1 MASVSW
7 PSVTAAPDGT
17 TIGFNS
23 SGLLTVLQ
31 SPKLVLPSG
40 ISIQQDPSGYLGIF
54 NSSGT
59 EVETISGTGH
69 HVFVNTSGNASNY
82 SLEIVTDGSFTT
94 IESSTPNQITNADT
108 YLNLFT
114 PNWMYFYGHLVF
126 NSSSITAG
134 IQGRAGSN
142 AFSILGSLGLG
153 GYNNAGPYQIY
164 NVGGFAGQSAFFAQN
179 LSASYSTTST
189 TAVSTGLYAYIPVSG
204 FTVNSPIVVE
214 FEGYGYNNT
223 LGDGVRLSLYVSTA
237 GIPAQGSAPPSTD
250 TLLTSITVTQEGV
263 ASNPNSMPIT
273 YVYTPTAAGN
283 YYFYIAVNAVTGG
296 TATIA
301 TPSCIVARGW

>member
-7 PSVTAAPDGT
+7 PSSITAPDGT

-31 SPKLVLPSG
+31 APKLMLPSG
-40 ISIQQDPSGYLGIF
+40 ISIQQDPSGYLGVF

-69 HVFVNTSGNASNY
+69 HVFVNTSGNTSNY
-82 SLEIVTDGSFTT
+82 SLEIVTDGTFTT
-94 IESSTPNQITNADT
+94 IESSAPNMITNADT
-108 YLNLFT
+108 WFNLYT
-114 PNWMYFYGHLVF
+114 PNWMYLYGTLVF
-126 NSSSITAG
+126 NSGSITAG
-134 IQGRAGSN
+134 RQGVIG
-142 AFSILGSLGLG
+142 AFSTSGNIGLG

-204 FTVNSPIVVE
+204 ITANSPIVVE

-223 LGDGVRLSLYVSTA
+223 LGDGVTLSLYVSTA

-250 TLLTSITVTQEGV
+250 THLTSITVTQEGV